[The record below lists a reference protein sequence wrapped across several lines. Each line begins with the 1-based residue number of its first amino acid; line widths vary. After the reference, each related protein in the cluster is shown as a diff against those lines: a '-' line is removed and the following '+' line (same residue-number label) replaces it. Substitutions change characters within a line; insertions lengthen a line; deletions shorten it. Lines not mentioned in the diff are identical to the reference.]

1 MVNAAVAGLGW
12 WGRQITHSLKGS
24 TQLRLVR
31 AVEPNAAAHADFAR
45 QHGLALSATLAEAL
59 SDPAVEAVILC
70 TPHGLH
76 AAQVLEVAAAK
87 RHVFC
92 EKPLA
97 LSRAD
102 AERSV
107 AACRDAGV
115 VLGIGHER
123 RFEPAV
129 RRLREIL
136 RAGELGPVL
145 HARADFSHDKL
156 AHVAAGDWRA
166 DPAQA
171 PAAAMTAMGVHLTDL
186 FLDLVG
192 PIEEVHTITS
202 HLVSGRENG
211 DGVSVH
217 LRFASGASG
226 HVNAVLETPLYISLT
241 IMGAR
246 GWAEIRNETHPDTPG
261 PATLTVQPRGGE
273 RRVETFAWENATLL
287 NLLAFAETVRGR
299 ADYPFTDAQK
309 VGNVAVLDAVA
320 RSAATR
326 QPARV

>member
-1 MVNAAVAGLGW
+1 MVQAAVAGLGW
-12 WGRQITHSLKGS
+12 WGRQVTRSLKGNP
-24 TQLRLVR
+24 QLRLVR
-31 AVEPNAAAHADFAR
+31 AIEPDGAAHGAFA
-45 QHGLALSATLAEAL
+45 QEHGVPLSATLSEAL
-59 SDPAVEAVILC
+59 RDPAVEAVILC

-76 AAQVLEVAAAK
+76 AEQVLEVAAAK

-123 RFEPAV
+123 RFEPAI
-129 RRLREIL
+129 RRLRQML
-136 RAGELGPVL
+136 RAGELGQVL
-145 HARADFSHDKL
+145 HVRADFSHDKL

-192 PIEEVHTITS
+192 PVEEVHAITS
-202 HLVSGRENG
+202 HLVSGRPNG

-226 HVNAVLETPLYISLT
+226 HINAVLETPLYISLT
-241 IMGAR
+241 VMGAR

-261 PATLTVQPRGGE
+261 PATLTVQARGGDC
-273 RRVETFAWENATLL
+273 RVESFAWENATLL
-287 NLLAFAETVRGR
+287 NLLAFADAVQGR
-299 ADYPFTDAQK
+299 ADYPFTDSQK
-309 VGNVAVLDAVA
+309 VANVAVLEAVA

-326 QPARV
+326 APVRP

>member
-1 MVNAAVAGLGW
+1 MVKAAVAGLGW
-12 WGRQITHSLKGS
+12 WGRQITRSLQGREE
-24 TQLRLVR
+24 LRLVR
-31 AVEPNAAAHADFAR
+31 AIEPNAPAHADFAR
-45 QHGLALSATLAEAL
+45 EHGLSLSLTLADAL
-59 SDPAVEAVILC
+59 ADPAVEAVILC
-70 TPHGLH
+70 TPHAMH
-76 AAQVLEVAAAK
+76 TAQVLEVAAAK

-129 RRLREIL
+129 RRIRQIL
-136 RAGELGPVL
+136 RAGELGEIL

-156 AHVAAGDWRA
+156 AYIAAGDWRA
-166 DPAQA
+166 DPANA
-171 PAAAMTAMGVHLTDL
+171 PAASMTAMGVHLTDL

-192 PIEEVHTITS
+192 PVEEVHAITS
-202 HLVSGRENG
+202 HMVSSRPNG

-226 HVNAVLETPLYISLT
+226 HLNAVLETPLYISLT
-241 IMGAR
+241 VMGAR

-261 PATLTVQPRGGE
+261 PATLTVQLRGGE
-273 RRVETFAWENATLL
+273 RRIETFDWENATLL
-287 NLLAFAETVRGR
+287 NLLAFAAAVEGRG
-299 ADYPFTDAQK
+299 DYPFTDAQK
-309 VGNVAVLDAVA
+309 VGNVAVLEAVV
-320 RSAATR
+320 RSAATKA
-326 QPARV
+326 PVRV

>member
-12 WGRQITHSLKGS
+12 WGRQITRSLRGS
-24 TQLRLVR
+24 TRLRLVR
-31 AVEPNAAAHADFAR
+31 AVEPNVAAHAEFAR
-45 QHGLALSATLAEAL
+45 EHGLPLSGSLAEAL
-59 SDPAVEAVILC
+59 ADPAVEAVILC
-70 TPHGLH
+70 TPHALH
-76 AAQVLEVAAAK
+76 AAQVLEVAAAG

-102 AERSV
+102 AERCV
-107 AACRDAGV
+107 AACRAAGV
-115 VLGIGHER
+115 LLGIGHER

-129 RRLREIL
+129 RRLRELL
-136 RAGELGPVL
+136 RAGELGTVL

-156 AHVAAGDWRA
+156 AHITAGDWRA

-171 PAAAMTAMGVHLTDL
+171 PAASMTAMGVHLTDL

-192 PIEEVHTITS
+192 PIEEVHAITT
-202 HLVSGRENG
+202 HLVSSRKNG

-217 LRFASGASG
+217 LRFASGATG
-226 HVNAVLETPLYISLT
+226 HVHAVLETPLYISLT
-241 IMGAR
+241 IMGSG
-246 GWAEIRNETHPDTPG
+246 GWAEIRNESHPDTPG

-287 NLLAFAETVRGR
+287 NLLAFVEAVEGG

-309 VGNVAVLDAVA
+309 VGNIAVLEAVA
-320 RSAATR
+320 RSAASR
-326 QPARV
+326 EPVRL